1 MESFQVSGGAL
12 RKCLRK
18 RPSVM
23 AKSAKVMGRDSSCSL
38 PASSW
43 YLMAQLIQSSSRLG
57 LPSMEQHSA
66 KVVPASGSKRNRG

>member
-23 AKSAKVMGRDSSCSL
+23 AKSAKVKGTSSAAGS
-38 PASSW
+38 PFSS
-43 YLMAQLIQSSSRLG
+43 
-57 LPSMEQHSA
+57 
-66 KVVPASGSKRNRG
+66 V

>member
-23 AKSAKVMGRDSSCSL
+23 AKSAKVKGTSME
-38 PASSW
+38 ASSPFSLV
-43 YLMAQLIQSSSRLG
+43 YLMVQSIQSFSRSG
-57 LPSMEQHSA
+57 LPSMEQQSS
-66 KVVPASGSKRNRG
+66 KVVPASGS

>member
-23 AKSAKVMGRDSSCSL
+23 AKSAKVMGRDISCSL

-43 YLMAQLIQSSSRLG
+43 YLMAQ
-57 LPSMEQHSA
+57 
-66 KVVPASGSKRNRG
+66 